1 MRREIARHDR
11 LYYLEAAPE
20 ISDRDYDRLV
30 AELSDLETA
39 FPTLDDPNSPTHRV
53 GGAPLSEF
61 RSRPHL
67 HPMLSLGNTYT
78 QAEVREFDARVRRLL
93 GREEPAPI
101 LSNIELVSSKLKPVN
116 PETEPVVS
124 KLEPV
129 AYGVELKIDGV
140 GIALRYEEG
149 RFALGLT
156 RGDGTTGDDVTAN
169 LRTVRGLPLLLTE
182 PRTLEVRGEVY
193 IPTSAFLAWNQR
205 REAAGEKL
213 LANPR
218 NACAGTLKLLDP
230 REVARRPLRL
240 FCYAL
245 VDARGHGL
253 ATHRETMALLRRLG
267 LPVEPHFAWAADID
281 EAIAVCDTWEVRRHE
296 LDYGTDGMVLKVDR
310 LDWQEQLGTTAKAPR
325 WGIAYKFETLEAE
338 TRVLEIRVQVGRTGA
353 ITPVAELEP
362 VELLGTVV
370 KRATLHNADE
380 IGRLGLRIGDWV
392 VIAKGGEIIP
402 KVLRVLDD
410 RRSGEE
416 TPFTFPTACPECGE
430 PLARG
435 EDEVAIRCENEFC
448 PARRKEQILHFAA
461 RGAMNIQG
469 LGESLVDQLV
479 DGGLVED
486 AAGLFALDATR
497 LAGLERMG
505 DKSAENLLRSIG
517 AARQRPLHRFLFGL
531 GIRHVGATAARL
543 LARAFGTL
551 EALRTATAEKIAAV
565 HGMGEITAEE
575 VAGYFERPETVRL
588 LSRLE
593 AAGVMPAPEPGRA
606 PSGAGR
612 RDDARG
618 GRADVDAGTLA
629 GSEDDA
635 PNGRATLRPGAPAES
650 DDADSSGRMTAHADT
665 PVGSGDVVGS
675 SAFVGKTFVLT
686 GTLQGWSREE
696 ARDEIEARGGRVSS
710 SVSKKT
716 TFVVAGAEPG
726 SKLDK
731 ARELGVS
738 VLEEEAFRVQLAE
751 GRDDDGR
758 VVPPPT
764 DP

>member
-1 MRREIARHDR
+1 MDEATARSRVNELRHEIARHDR

-20 ISDRDYDRLV
+20 VSDRDYDRLV
-30 AELSDLETA
+30 AELSDLERK
-39 FPTLDDPNSPTHRV
+39 FPPLDDPNSPTHRV

-61 RSRPHL
+61 RSVPHL

-78 QAEVREFDARVRRLL
+78 QAEVREFDVRVRRFL
-93 GREEPAPI
+93 GRE
-101 LSNIELVSSKLKPVN
+101 VQGPVASRI
-116 PETEPVVS
+116 EPVAS
-124 KLEPV
+124 EIEPV

-182 PRTLEVRGEVY
+182 SRTLEVRGEVY
-193 IPTSAFLAWNQR
+193 IPRSDFLEWNRR

-245 VDARGHGL
+245 VDARAQGL
-253 ATHRETMALLRRLG
+253 ATHRETMAFLGRLG
-267 LPVEPHFAWAADID
+267 LPVEPHFVHATDID
-281 EAIAVCDTWEVRRHE
+281 GAIAVCDTWETQRHE
-296 LDYGTDGMVLKVDR
+296 LDYATDGMVLKVDR

-325 WGIAYKFETLEAE
+325 WGIAYKFETREAE
-338 TRVLEIRVQVGRTGA
+338 TRVREIRVQVGRTGT

-380 IGRLGLRIGDWV
+380 IERLGLRIGDWV

-410 RRSGEE
+410 RRTGKEAL
-416 TPFTFPTACPECGE
+416 FAFPTICPECGE
-430 PLARG
+430 PLCRG

-479 DGGLVED
+479 DCGLVED
-486 AAGLFALDATR
+486 AADLFALDAAR
-497 LAGLERMG
+497 LAALERMG
-505 DKSAENLLRSIG
+505 EKSAENLLASIE
-517 AARQRPLHRFLFGL
+517 AARRRPLHRFLFGL

-543 LARAFGTL
+543 LARAFGTVN
-551 EALRTATAEKIAAV
+551 AVRAATAKEIAAV

-575 VAGYFERPETVRL
+575 VARYFERPETARL

-593 AAGVMPAPEPGRA
+593 AAGVIPEPEPGRA
-606 PSGAGR
+606 PSDAAG
-612 RDDARG
+612 G
-618 GRADVDAGTLA
+618 GSASDEHANADPL
-629 GSEDDA
+629 
-635 PNGRATLRPGAPAES
+635 
-650 DDADSSGRMTAHADT
+650 
-665 PVGSGDVVGS
+665 VGSGDNVGS
-675 SAFVGKTFVLT
+675 PPFAGKTFVLT
-686 GTLQGWSREE
+686 GTLAGWSREE
-696 ARDEIEARGGRVSS
+696 ARDAIEARGGRVSS

-726 SKLDK
+726 SKLDN
-731 ARELGVS
+731 ARELGVA
-738 VLEEEAFRVQLAE
+738 VLEEAAFRALLAAE
-751 GRDDDGR
+751 RLDGPEAPVR
-758 VVPPPT
+758 
-764 DP
+764 